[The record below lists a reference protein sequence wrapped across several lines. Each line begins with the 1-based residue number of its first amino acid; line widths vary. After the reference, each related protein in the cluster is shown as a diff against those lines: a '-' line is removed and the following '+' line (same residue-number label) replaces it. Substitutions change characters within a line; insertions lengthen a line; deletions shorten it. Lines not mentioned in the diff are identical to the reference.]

1 MIWMHR
7 FRRVITTCLV
17 LLALTAG
24 MNLEAQDPDAI
35 SAIEIRGIS
44 KVSRETILF
53 RTGFKV
59 GDELKTVDFSK
70 ALQVLWEMKAFDD
83 IKINVEDTEQGKKI
97 IIIVVERPI
106 IKEIDYR
113 GGTEIGLTSIKDK
126 VKDKK
131 ADIRIDAPYDP
142 DLVRKVKDI
151 IVDLA
156 AEKGFRSPSIEVSL
170 EPMGPGLARLL
181 FDIKEGGKNRI
192 YNIRFK
198 GNQVFMEKQL
208 KSIMKTSE
216 HNWFLSPITS
226 KDLLIDKSLDEDM
239 ELLKKA
245 YWLKGYKDVFISKPD
260 IKIEDFTTEKDKKK
274 NLKLMAEARSPSYDL
289 RATLS
294 FQIVEGE
301 SFYEGDIKIEGN
313 KVFTEAFFLDKYGV
327 AKRDNSSILAK
338 FLDLKPSRSSKT
350 LTYFDLGALNEAQDK
365 IREGYSNAGYILFR
379 AEPSFAS
386 RVVDGKSFVDITLK
400 VEEGERFTIRDIT
413 FVGND
418 TTKDKVLRRSF
429 LLREGD
435 TFGREAF
442 KDSMLRLSQLTFFD
456 VKDSE
461 PKVEIVPDKNQ
472 VDLTIKGVEAGIN
485 ELLFNGGYGE
495 LYGFSLGMSY
505 ATKNLGGNGDAL
517 QLSVNSGQFQKAV
530 NISLT
535 QPYVADLPY
544 SLSTSIFS
552 NSTDYD
558 ASRVGNANAYS
569 QSTKGLSIG
578 TGARLSNFFKDK
590 QWAYFTE
597 VSLGYS
603 WRIVKISG
611 GQNYY
616 FRNANNELT
625 SDVSLSVSYNT
636 VDNPFKPTEG
646 TRVTYSYSYGGWQF
660 GGDRSNQRSNYE
672 FVNYFSLGE
681 RNIFGFNLAYAHIQ
695 DLSEKGL
702 LLYNFF
708 RPGGENTI
716 RGYRYGQVGSIEF
729 DPNGY
734 PVVVGG
740 NKQFVANFEYAFKI
754 ADAFRFVIFYDAG
767 NAWAPGKRVFS
778 EALRQSV
785 GAELRFFLPISPA
798 PMRLIW
804 STKLNPYAYDLYG
817 KNDFQFSIG
826 TTF

>member
-1 MIWMHR
+1 MNWSQRLKIS
-7 FRRVITTCLV
+7 FKVGLILFAV
-17 LLALTAG
+17 TAG
-24 MNLEAQDPDAI
+24 NNIKAQDPDTI
-35 SAIEIRGIS
+35 TAIEIRGIS
-44 KVSRETILF
+44 KVSRETVLF
-53 RTGFKV
+53 RSGLKV
-59 GDELKTVDFSK
+59 GDELRTIDFSNI
-70 ALQVLWEMKAFDD
+70 LQVLWEMKAFDD
-83 IKINVEDTEQGKKI
+83 IKINVEDAEQGKKV
-97 IIIVVERPI
+97 IIIVTERPI

-131 ADIRIDAPYDP
+131 AEIRIDAPYDP
-142 DLVRKVKDI
+142 DAVRKIKDI

-156 AEKGFRSPSIEVSL
+156 SEKGFRSPSIEVSL

-192 YNIRFK
+192 YQIKFT
-198 GNQVFMEKQL
+198 GNQVFSEKQL
-208 KSIMKTSE
+208 RSIIKTSE
-216 HNWFLSPITS
+216 YNWFLSPITS
-226 KDLLIDKSLDEDM
+226 KDLLIDKSIDEDI

-245 YWLKGYKDVFISKPD
+245 YWRKGYKDVFISKPD
-260 IKIEDFTTEKDKKK
+260 IRTEDFTTEKARLK
-274 NLKLMAEARSPSYDL
+274 NTRLVAEGRSPSYDL
-289 RATLS
+289 RSILN

-301 SFYEGDIKIEGN
+301 PFYEGDLKIEGN
-313 KVFTEAFFLDKYGV
+313 KVFTEIFYTDKYGI
-327 AKRDNSSILAK
+327 AKRDNSSIIAK
-338 FLDLKPSRSSKT
+338 FLDLKPTQSTRKKV
-350 LTYFDLGALNEAQDK
+350 YFDLGALNEALDK
-365 IREGYSNAGYILFR
+365 IREGYSNAGYILYR
-379 AEPSFAS
+379 AEPSFTT
-386 RVVDGKSFVDITLK
+386 RVVDGKNFVDTTLK
-400 VEEGERFTIRDIT
+400 VEEGERFTIRDIV

-418 TTKDKVLRRSF
+418 STKDKVLRRAF

-435 TFGREAF
+435 TFGREIF

-456 VKDSE
+456 IKESE

-495 LYGFSLGMSY
+495 LYGFSLGMSF
-505 ATKNLGGNGDAL
+505 ATKNLNGNGDAL
-517 QLSVNSGQFQKAV
+517 QLSVNSGQFQKALSV
-530 NISLT
+530 SLL

-558 ASRVGNANAYS
+558 ASRVGAANAYS
-569 QSTKGLSIG
+569 QATKGISIG

-597 VSLGYS
+597 ISLGYS
-603 WRIVKISG
+603 WRVVEISG

-625 SDVSLSVSYNT
+625 SDVSVSISFNT
-636 VDNPFKPTEG
+636 VDNPYKPTEG
-646 TRVTYSYSYGGWQF
+646 TKLSYSYSYGGWQF
-660 GGDRSNQRSNYE
+660 GGDRANQRSNYE

-681 RNIFGFNLAYAHIQ
+681 RNIFGFNMAYGHIQ
-695 DLSEKGL
+695 DLSSRGL

-708 RPGGENTI
+708 RPGGENSI
-716 RGYRYGQVGSIEF
+716 RGYRYGQVGSLEF

-740 NKQFVANFEYAFKI
+740 NKQFVANFEYAFKV

-778 EALRQSV
+778 EALRQSI

-804 STKLNPYAYDLYG
+804 STKLNPYAYDVYG